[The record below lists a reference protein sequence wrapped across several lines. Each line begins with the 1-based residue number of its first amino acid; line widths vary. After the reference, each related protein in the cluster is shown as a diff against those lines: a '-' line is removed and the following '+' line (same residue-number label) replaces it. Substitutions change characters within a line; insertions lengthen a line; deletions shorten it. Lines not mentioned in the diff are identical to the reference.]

1 MPERE
6 PLQRVHRAAKNQT
19 TARKGPCPC
28 PTRSPRPMR
37 KQRVRSF
44 VCGAV
49 TWLML
54 YSHLAVSLVSQVLCN
69 MAGLPC
75 AAHEKVVTLQA
86 NEVTPAV
93 NSEVPSPANPTEET
107 ILPASSLQEGAE
119 EGRLQQTDPVATPG
133 TCHLDVF
140 GHARPPGTRRLLL
153 SSVVACARFN
163 SLHANPAPSEC
174 DSSTS
179 PCHSACFVA
188 FLCRQRERLRGRWP
202 VERGAVSC
210 SRRSRGCRA
219 DAT

>member
-1 MPERE
+1 MCGPVHVGECPYTLLYARLRERLVLLNQLLVAVQVGRAQMPERE

-75 AAHEKVVTLQA
+75 AAHEKAVTLQA

-107 ILPASSLQEGAE
+107 TLPASSLQEGAE

-153 SSVVACARFN
+153 SSVVACAREQ
-163 SLHANPAPSEC
+163 LA
-174 DSSTS
+174 
-179 PCHSACFVA
+179 
-188 FLCRQRERLRGRWP
+188 R
-202 VERGAVSC
+202 
-210 SRRSRGCRA
+210 
-219 DAT
+219 